1 MLYFVYQELALGY
14 LLFSFL
20 SALGVLQWVAARY
33 RLVGLALWD
42 YRERRRWGY
51 AIGTLLIAGSATW
64 FFASQWARILT
75 PGPAGSE
82 LSLLFAFG
90 AAGALILTFASA
102 ALLHEVR
109 RRATLREKG
118 DGGSVVA
125 IGSATTGRLY
135 LPSSPGAPVPAVC
148 LVPGLGTGERRALDT
163 LARHLVQ
170 QGLAALVI
178 EPDEGLYAYPET
190 LATVPAATS
199 FLSKRPEVDPE
210 RLGVLGYDLGADLVM
225 RAASAD
231 RQVRTVAA
239 LAPILVSPPAD
250 LDVLAEMPYPQA
262 FRWTRDR
269 RRAMLRTQ
277 LDALAFGARIAP
289 RPFLLL
295 YGAEDKLVSRP
306 PIEEWVRTRGSVTH
320 QVVQGARH
328 LDLMDHPTTLQTVAR
343 WFKERL

>member
-20 SALGVLQWVAARY
+20 SALGVLQWVATRY
-33 RLVGLALWD
+33 SLVGLALWD
-42 YRERRRWGY
+42 YRDRRRWGY
-51 AIGTLLIAGSATW
+51 AIGALLVLGSAAW

-82 LSLLFAFG
+82 LSLLFAVG
-90 AAGALILTFASA
+90 AVGALIFTLA
-102 ALLHEVR
+102 AATLLHNVR
-109 RRATLREKG
+109 RRATLWEKG

-135 LPSSPGAPVPAVC
+135 LPSSPGEPVPAVC
-148 LVPGLGTGERRALDT
+148 IVPGLGTGERRALDT

-178 EPDEGLYAYPET
+178 EPDDDLYTYPET

-199 FLSKRPEVDPE
+199 FLSKRPEVDPQ

-231 RQVRTVAA
+231 KQVKTAAA

-250 LDVLAEMPYPQA
+250 LDVMAEMPYPQA

-269 RRAMLRTQ
+269 RREMLRTQ
-277 LDALAFGARIAP
+277 LDALAFGGRIDP

-295 YGAEDKLVSRP
+295 YGAEDKLVSRAP
-306 PIEEWVRTRGSVTH
+306 VEEWVRTRASVTH
-320 QVVQGARH
+320 QIVQGARH
-328 LDLMDHPTTLQTVAR
+328 LDLLDHPTTLQTVAR